1 VNFAVIV
8 VSMDSPPSARKA
20 RAHRRP
26 ARSAVSGS
34 PLGGP
39 VHRRPRADRARQVAD
54 LIRQELRDRGPH
66 GGALPDERLLAG
78 QFDATRNAV
87 RDALDLLRREGL
99 IERLPGVGTVPAQPK
114 VPHGL
119 ARLMGLA
126 EVLRGHGGVR
136 NEVRAAAPIRPPVAV
151 ARRLCCGRARI
162 GGPVTS
168 PGALLVRRQHVDLRR
183 QASAICSRAR

>member
-1 VNFAVIV
+1 
-8 VSMDSPPSARKA
+8 
-20 RAHRRP
+20 
-26 ARSAVSGS
+26 VSGS

-78 QFDATRNAV
+78 QFGATRNAV